1 VSELKG
7 PLASTGY
14 WLKVTALAYLR
25 ELDAALR
32 PLGLTNA
39 QFAVLVGA
47 SWLGKEGTPPAQ
59 QQVADF
65 AGADR
70 MMTSKLLQGLEK
82 RKLVK
87 RVASITDARVRH
99 LELTPAGRW
108 LVTASTA
115 AAREVDRRV
124 FGTDMTLRDLLMM
137 RAEEMGAAGQ
147 LASR

>member
-14 WLKVTALAYLR
+14 WLKVAALAYLR

-32 PLGLTNA
+32 PFGLTNA
-39 QFAVLVGA
+39 QFAVLAGA
-47 SWLGKEGTPPAQ
+47 SWLAKDGTPPAQ

-65 AGADR
+65 AGSDR

-87 RVASITDARVRH
+87 RVASTADARVRH
-99 LELTPAGRW
+99 IELTPAGRA
-108 LVTASTA
+108 LVTSSTA
-115 AAREVDRRV
+115 AAREVDRRL
-124 FGTDMTLRDLLMM
+124 FRADMTLRDLLMT
-137 RAEEMGAAGQ
+137 RVKEIATG
-147 LASR
+147 S